1 MFSIK
6 ALKPSFR
13 SRSELEQ
20 VWKKATRLR
29 FRNGRSDVRF
39 LKSLQSDQ
47 NSHFLLLF
55 WRELRFV
62 KRWIAAVSLG
72 SDINTVCL

>member
-29 FRNGRSDVRF
+29 FRNGSGYVRF
-39 LKSLQSDQ
+39 KKSLQSDQ
-47 NSHFLLLF
+47 NPHFLLLF
-55 WRELRFV
+55 LARSQVCEALDCCRESGF
-62 KRWIAAVSLG
+62 
-72 SDINTVCL
+72 